1 MPCAMQEGTETF
13 LSLFDSASAEAL
25 AMLTIADLMAAK
37 SPPLRPHLDVEENGY
52 SCKLSLNSV
61 MIDHPALISSS
72 RAMKVLLAAACQGK
86 RILSTIIEKL

>member
-13 LSLFDSASAEAL
+13 LSLFDSGSAEAL

-37 SPPLRPHLDVEENGY
+37 SPPLSPHLDLEENGY
-52 SCKLSLNSV
+52 FCKLFLNSSR
-61 MIDHPALISSS
+61 IGHPGLISSS